1 MRKYMLGVLAAAT
14 LASCTSYEQG
24 TGSYWTSPTTLVVT
38 GDGNEFT
45 SADTITDFVFLQAAE
60 KALDYGYG
68 YFVMR
73 AQADT
78 TETQTTTVYAPPN
91 ANYAGGV
98 NTYHTALPGLDA
110 VFEMYEK
117 PPEGF
122 RPGQYW
128 EALSVY
134 HELGPKHLGDAYDAA
149 RGID

>member
-1 MRKYMLGVLAAAT
+1 MRRLILGALAA
-14 LASCTSYEQG
+14 LAVSGCTTYEDG
-24 TGSYWTSPTTLVVT
+24 TGSYWSSPTTLVVS

-45 SADTITDFVFLQAAE
+45 SAETITDFVFLQAAE

-78 TETQTTTVYAPPN
+78 TETQTTTVYTPPN

-110 VFEMYEK
+110 VFEMYEE

-134 HELGPKHLGDAYDAA
+134 HELGPKHLGDDYDAS
-149 RGID
+149 RGIE